1 MPKKNSPLKGHR
13 CIDKAGMYIYTT
25 TLLTA
30 SGSFTTPSPI
40 ILACTFGI
48 SFFQLVAVITDIFRC
63 RVHGTCS
70 GSDNHFTIV
79 NEITE
84 EIRTLDNCINNNYA
98 CYSET

>member
-1 MPKKNSPLKGHR
+1 MPKNFPFKGHR
-13 CIDKAGMYIYTT
+13 CIDKAGMYTT

-30 SGSFTTPSPI
+30 FRSFTSPSPI

-48 SFFQLVAVITDIFRC
+48 SFFQLVAVITGVFRC
-63 RVHGTCS
+63 RVHGMCS

-79 NEITE
+79 NRIT
-84 EIRTLDNCINNNYA
+84 EIRTLGSLGNCIITYT